1 MMEVSMRARSISS
14 GDTLVRRL
22 ILISFLLLPWP
33 VFAEDGAALPLSK
46 IVLYSSGVGYFQHD
60 GTVSNRTQLDL
71 RLHVNQINDMLKSL
85 VVQDFGGGKVS
96 TVTYGS
102 RDPVTKTLGSFSI
115 NLNGNPTIGQ
125 ILTQVR
131 GEPVEVTAPNPIVG
145 TVIGV
150 EKKTESIGEGSQHRI
165 VEQDYVTLLTED
177 GFRSLSLASIQRI
190 KLTNPTLNAELHQ
203 ALATLATNHDA
214 QKKTVSIIFDGTG
227 NRQARI
233 AYLTETPVWKTSYR
247 LVLDEDKAPYL
258 QGWAIVENQTPQD
271 WNNVKLSLVSGRPI
285 SFTMDLYQ
293 PLYNPRPVV
302 QPELYANLKPQTY
315 SDVMDELKPMAS
327 APPARSEMKKDR
339 LLGKMALGAASN
351 RAKAPAEADA
361 IAEMEMGSL
370 EEGVTPMAMAEDK
383 GELFEYRIDQPVTL
397 AKHTSAM
404 LPIIGQTLQ
413 GQKVSLYNQ
422 RVNAKHP
429 LNGYRLKNTSALH
442 LMQGPI
448 TLFDSGAYAGDARI
462 EDLPPGQDRLISYA
476 LDLKTEVEPKLE
488 GGTQELSTVSLKK
501 GTMLISRRV
510 VEDRTYLVK
519 NRDMKAK
526 TILIEHPYRAD
537 WKLAEPKESTERTR
551 DLYRFSV
558 AVDPGKSATLHVKET
573 LPLQE
578 SILLMESGIEQI
590 AYYQQAKEVSP
601 KVKEALHRVVQLR
614 SKLDDTRA
622 QRARLDQRTTEIT
635 AEHARIRENMQRLQ
649 QNSDLYTRYVKKLDQ
664 QETELEKLRKD
675 IESLKNTEEEHRRDL
690 QNYVMS
696 LDVA

>member
-1 MMEVSMRARSISS
+1 MCPRLIRSRHVF
-14 GDTLVRRL
+14 LKRL
-22 ILISFLLLPWP
+22 ILLSFLLLPWP
-33 VFAEDGAALPLSK
+33 VLAEEGATLSLSK

-60 GTVSNRTQLDL
+60 GTVNNRVQLDL
-71 RLHVNQINDMLKSL
+71 RLHANQINDLLKSL
-85 VVQDFGGGKVS
+85 VVQDFGGGRVS

-102 RDPVTKTLGSFSI
+102 RDPATKTLGSFSI
-115 NLNGNPTIGQ
+115 NLNGNPTLGQ

-145 TVIGV
+145 TLLGV
-150 EKKTESIGEGSQHRI
+150 EKKMEPIGEGPQHRVI
-165 VEQDYVTLLTED
+165 EQEYVTLLTEE
-177 GFRSLSLASIQRI
+177 GFRSLSLANVQRI
-190 KLTNPTLNAELHQ
+190 KLTNPALNAELHQ
-203 ALATLATNHDA
+203 ALAMLATNHDA
-214 QKKTVSIIFDGTG
+214 QKKTVSITFDGTG
-227 NRQARI
+227 SRQARV
-233 AYLTETPVWKTSYR
+233 AYLTETPVWKTTYR
-247 LVLDEDKAPYL
+247 LVLEEDKAPYL
-258 QGWAIVENQTPQD
+258 QGWAIVENQTLQD
-271 WNNVKLSLVSGRPI
+271 WRNVKLSLVSGRPI

-315 SDVMDELKPMAS
+315 GDAMDEIKPMAA
-327 APPARSEMKKDR
+327 APPARSEIKKER
-339 LLGKMALGAASN
+339 LLGKMAQGFSGG
-351 RAKAPAEADA
+351 RANAQAETAVA
-361 IAEMEMGSL
+361 AEMDMRSL
-370 EEGVTPMAMAEDK
+370 EEGVAPMAMAEDK

-397 AKHTSAM
+397 AKHQSAL

-422 RVNAKHP
+422 NVNVKHP

-448 TLFDSGAYAGDARI
+448 TLFESGTYAGDARI

-488 GGTQELSTVSLKK
+488 GGTQELATVSLKK
-501 GTMLISRRV
+501 GTMLISRRL

-519 NRDMKAK
+519 NRDAKAK
-526 TILIEHPYRAD
+526 TVLIEQPYRAD
-537 WKLAEPKESTERTR
+537 WKLAEPKEPAERTR

-558 AVDPGKSATLHVKET
+558 SVDPGKSASLRVKET

-578 SILLMESGIEQI
+578 SILLMESGIDQI
-590 AYYQQAKEVSP
+590 IYYQQAKEVGS
-601 KVKEALHRVVQLR
+601 KVKEALQRVVQLR

-622 QRARLDQRTTEIT
+622 QRTRLDQRSAEIT

-664 QETELEKLRKD
+664 QETELEKLRKE
-675 IESLKNTEEEHRRDL
+675 IENLKNVEEEQRREL
-690 QNYVMS
+690 QSYVMN